1 MAAFKFRLAKVL
13 KVREIR
19 EEQSKFKWAQEE
31 RLAHEERARLA
42 RLRDT
47 EQEIKNFGYGQGE
60 ITLRLAMYEYLEA
73 LGRRIEHQ
81 EERVAVQEKAADR
94 AKEAWFE
101 ARKERKK
108 VTTLRER
115 QHAAFIKEE
124 LSREQKA
131 LDDMRPRTWL

>member
-94 AKEAWFE
+94 EGSMVRSQE
-101 ARKERKK
+101 G
-108 VTTLRER
+108 
-115 QHAAFIKEE
+115 KEE
-124 LSREQKA
+124 GHHFA
-131 LDDMRPRTWL
+131 